1 VRLNLGRRLL
11 GLLGWL
17 GVWVVLAA
25 ALMLLAWLPG
35 WWLPALVV
43 PLALWLFATRAG
55 RQARAATVLGIATI
69 PQRLGSSAV
78 VVVGIAGVV
87 GVLVALLAMGAGFA
101 ATLQQGGSDDTAI
114 VLRAGA
120 QTELNSVISHEAV
133 ELVAGMPQVLRGE
146 SGRPIASGELVVVA
160 ALPKRSTGLDAN
172 VELRGVG
179 ERAWELRPAL
189 RIINGRR
196 FTPGLREL
204 MVGKRA
210 REQFRGIDVGSTLRL
225 NGQSWQVVGEFA
237 AGDANDSDLWGDVE
251 VVGPTYRRGS
261 SRTSVTVRL
270 TEAGAF
276 EALRAQLATDP
287 RLKVDVK
294 TTRAYYTEQA
304 ANLTRLITGLGNAI
318 GLIMGIG
325 AVFGA
330 LNSMYAAVATRTREI
345 ATLRAVGFRALPV
358 VVSVMLETMLLA
370 LLGGALGAGIAWLL
384 FDRYTAS
391 TLGANFTQI
400 VFAFR
405 VTPELLWRG
414 MKWALAIGMLGGLFP
429 ALRAARM
436 SVTEGLREL

>member
-1 VRLNLGRRLL
+1 MSRGRKLL

-17 GVWVVLAA
+17 AIWAGLGV

-43 PLALWLFATRAG
+43 PLMLWLFTTRAG

-87 GVLVALLAMGAGFA
+87 GVLVALLAMAAGFA
-101 ATLQQGGSDDTAI
+101 ATLEQGGSDDTAI

-120 QTELNSVISHEAV
+120 QTELNSVISHETV
-133 ELVAGMPQVLRGE
+133 ELVAELPQVRRGE

-204 MVGKRA
+204 IVGKRA
-210 REQFRGIDVGSTLRL
+210 REQFRGVDVGSTLRL
-225 NGQSWQVVGEFA
+225 NGQMWQVVGEFSS
-237 AGDANDSDLWGDVE
+237 GDANDSDLWGDVD

-270 TEAGAF
+270 TDAGAF
-276 EALRAQLATDP
+276 EAFRAQLALDP

-294 TTRAYYTEQA
+294 TTRAYYTEQS

-384 FDRYTAS
+384 FDHYTAS

>member
-1 VRLNLGRRLL
+1 MNRGRKLL

-17 GVWVVLAA
+17 AIWAGLGV

-43 PLALWLFATRAG
+43 PLMLWLFTTRAG

-87 GVLVALLAMGAGFA
+87 GVLVALLAMAAGFA
-101 ATLQQGGSDDTAI
+101 ATLEQGGSDDTAI

-120 QTELNSVISHEAV
+120 QTELNSVISHETV
-133 ELVAGMPQVLRGE
+133 ELVAELPQVRRGE

-204 MVGKRA
+204 IVGKRA
-210 REQFRGIDVGSTLRL
+210 REQFRGVDVGSTLRL
-225 NGQSWQVVGEFA
+225 NGQMWQVVGEFSS
-237 AGDANDSDLWGDVE
+237 GDANDSDLWGDVD

-270 TEAGAF
+270 TDAGAF
-276 EALRAQLATDP
+276 EAFRAQLALDP

-294 TTRAYYTEQA
+294 TTRAYYTEQS

-384 FDRYTAS
+384 FDHYTAS

>member
-1 VRLNLGRRLL
+1 VNRGRKLL

-17 GVWVVLAA
+17 AIWAGLGV

-43 PLALWLFATRAG
+43 PLMLWLFTTRAG

-87 GVLVALLAMGAGFA
+87 GVLVALLAMAAGFA
-101 ATLQQGGSDDTAI
+101 ATLEQGGSDDTAI

-120 QTELNSVISHEAV
+120 QTELNSVISHETV
-133 ELVAGMPQVLRGE
+133 ELVAELPQVRRGE

-204 MVGKRA
+204 IVGKRA
-210 REQFRGIDVGSTLRL
+210 REQFRGVDVGSTLRL
-225 NGQSWQVVGEFA
+225 NGQMWQVVGEFSS
-237 AGDANDSDLWGDVE
+237 GDANDSDLWGDVD

-270 TEAGAF
+270 TDAGAF
-276 EALRAQLATDP
+276 EAFRAQLALDP

-294 TTRAYYTEQA
+294 TTRAYYTEQS

-384 FDRYTAS
+384 FDHYTAS

>member
-1 VRLNLGRRLL
+1 VNLGQKLL
-11 GLLGWL
+11 GFLGWL
-17 GVWVVLAA
+17 AVWVLLGI

-43 PLALWLFATRAG
+43 PLLLWLFTTRAG

-87 GVLVALLAMGAGFA
+87 GVLVALLAMAAGFA
-101 ATLQQGGSDDTAI
+101 TTLEQGGSEDTAI

-120 QTELNSVISHEAV
+120 QTELNSVISHDTV
-133 ELVAGMPQVLRGE
+133 QLVGELPQVRRGE

-160 ALPKRSTGLDAN
+160 ALAKRSTGLDAN

-189 RIINGRR
+189 RIISGRR

-204 MVGKRA
+204 IVGKRA
-210 REQFRGIDVGSTLRL
+210 REQFRGVDVGSTLRL
-225 NGQSWQVVGEFA
+225 NGQMWQVVGEFTS
-237 AGDANDSDLWGDVE
+237 GDANDSDLWGDVD

-261 SRTSVTVRL
+261 SRTSVTLRL
-270 TEAGAF
+270 TDASAF
-276 EALRAQLATDP
+276 EALRAQVALDP
-287 RLKVDVK
+287 RLKIDVK
-294 TTRAYYTEQA
+294 TTRAYYTEQS

-318 GLIMGIG
+318 GLIMGVG

-384 FDRYTAS
+384 FDHYTAS

-436 SVTEGLREL
+436 SVTAGLREL

>member
-1 VRLNLGRRLL
+1 VNRGRRLL

-17 GVWVVLAA
+17 AVWVVLGV

-87 GVLVALLAMGAGFA
+87 GVLVALLAMAAGFA
-101 ATLQQGGSDDTAI
+101 ATLEQGGSDDTAI

-120 QTELNSVISHEAV
+120 QTELNSVISHETV
-133 ELVAGMPQVLRGE
+133 ELVAELPQVRRGE

-204 MVGKRA
+204 IVGKRA
-210 REQFRGIDVGSTLRL
+210 REQFRGVDVGSTLRL
-225 NGQSWQVVGEFA
+225 NGQMWQIVGEFSS
-237 AGDANDSDLWGDVE
+237 GDANDSDLWGDVD

-261 SRTSVTVRL
+261 SRTAVTVRL
-270 TEAGAF
+270 TDAGAF
-276 EALRAQLATDP
+276 EAFRAQLALDP

-294 TTRAYYTEQA
+294 TTRAYYTEQS

-384 FDRYTAS
+384 FDHYTAS

>member
-1 VRLNLGRRLL
+1 VNRGRKLL

-17 GVWVVLAA
+17 AVWAVLGV

-43 PLALWLFATRAG
+43 PLMLWLFTTRAG

-87 GVLVALLAMGAGFA
+87 GVLVALLAMAAGFA
-101 ATLQQGGSDDTAI
+101 ATLEQGGSDDTAI

-120 QTELNSVISHEAV
+120 QTELNSVISHDTV
-133 ELVAGMPQVLRGE
+133 ELVAELPQVRRGE

-189 RIINGRR
+189 RIVNGRR

-210 REQFRGIDVGSTLRL
+210 REQFRGVDVGSTLRL
-225 NGQSWQVVGEFA
+225 NGQMWQVVGEFSS
-237 AGDANDSDLWGDVE
+237 GDANDSDLWGDVD

-270 TEAGAF
+270 TDAGAF
-276 EALRAQLATDP
+276 EAFRAQLALDP

-294 TTRAYYTEQA
+294 TTHAYYTEQS

-384 FDRYTAS
+384 FDHYTAS

>member
-1 VRLNLGRRLL
+1 VNRGRKLL

-17 GVWVVLAA
+17 AIWAGLGV

-43 PLALWLFATRAG
+43 PLMLWLFTTRAG

-87 GVLVALLAMGAGFA
+87 GVLVALLAMAAGFA
-101 ATLQQGGSDDTAI
+101 ATLEQGGSDDTAI

-120 QTELNSVISHEAV
+120 QTELNSVISHETV
-133 ELVAGMPQVLRGE
+133 ELVAELPQVRRGE

-204 MVGKRA
+204 IVGKRA
-210 REQFRGIDVGSTLRL
+210 REQFRGVDVGSTLRL
-225 NGQSWQVVGEFA
+225 NGQMWQIVGEFSS
-237 AGDANDSDLWGDVE
+237 GDANDSDLWGDVD

-261 SRTSVTVRL
+261 SRTAVTVRL
-270 TEAGAF
+270 TDAGAF
-276 EALRAQLATDP
+276 EAFRAQLALDP

-294 TTRAYYTEQA
+294 TTRAYYTEQS

-384 FDRYTAS
+384 FDHYTAS